1 MVGLKINQEICL
13 KCGGCVAAYPEV
25 FEFNENGEVVVK
37 VDAKIDL
44 KEVESM
50 KGVCPVGAIIEY

>member
-25 FEFNENGEVVVK
+25 FEFNENDEVVVK
-37 VDAKIDL
+37 TDAKIDL
-44 KEVESM
+44 KEVVNM